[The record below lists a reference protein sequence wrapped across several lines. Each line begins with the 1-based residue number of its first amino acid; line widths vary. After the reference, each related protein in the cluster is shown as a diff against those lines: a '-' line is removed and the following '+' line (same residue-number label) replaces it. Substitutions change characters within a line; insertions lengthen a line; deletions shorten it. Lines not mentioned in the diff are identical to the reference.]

1 MAEEDSGLEGDAAW
15 EDLFN
20 EKWGGGGGVMD
31 DEGAL
36 GGGVWAFLGVEEVAQ
51 LEVDDVR
58 EALEER
64 GLDVEGDDELVRSRL
79 VVAIQREDADLLLLN
94 SQRDASGAE
103 QGGADAA
110 FEDDFLKKWGS
121 AGGSDDADLS
131 IWPADA
137 ASASAKAVTRGGSE
151 RGTEKVDTEGVLNA
165 FDNAL
170 DDWFGA
176 DQGAG
181 ASKYARPMTGVLTK
195 KVKHGCCPGCG
206 TPFQVHTHTDT
217 RTHTHARLRH
227 SRQVHLDCS

>member
-1 MAEEDSGLEGDAAW
+1 
-15 EDLFN
+15 
-20 EKWGGGGGVMD
+20 MD

-51 LEVDDVR
+51 LEVDEVR

-94 SQRDASGAE
+94 SQRGASGAE

-131 IWPADA
+131 ISPADA
-137 ASASAKAVTRGGSE
+137 ASASAKAVTPGGVE
-151 RGTEKVDTEGVLNA
+151 RGAEKVDTEGVLNA

-181 ASKYARPMTGVLTK
+181 SKYARPMTGVLTK

-206 TPFQVHTHTDT
+206 TPFQVCPHTYTP
-217 RTHTHARLRH
+217 THTHSAAALPSGAPRRQLTHEPSTYLCCNAKRLRCNGCIG
-227 SRQVHLDCS
+227 SG